1 MGVKYRHIFLC
12 FYMQVYKRFYKK
24 SSIHLCYFGIKK
36 VLHYSFLYAK
46 LYSVGQARTLT
57 ERNIAMTLA
66 DTINQTRTNI
76 KTIREYL
83 NNLEYNNEESA
94 VTVMESVN
102 RPLDDVRNAI
112 EFINDYNGVTKELV
126 KVLKN
131 YYNDK

>member
-1 MGVKYRHIFLC
+1 
-12 FYMQVYKRFYKK
+12 MQVYKRFYKK
-24 SSIHLCYFGIKK
+24 SFIHPCYFIIKK
-36 VLHYSFLYAK
+36 VLHYNFLCAK

-57 ERNIAMTLA
+57 ERNIAMILA

-94 VTVMESVN
+94 VTVVESVK

-112 EFINDYNGVTKELV
+112 EFIDSYNDVTKELV

>member
-1 MGVKYRHIFLC
+1 M
-12 FYMQVYKRFYKK
+12 
-24 SSIHLCYFGIKK
+24 
-36 VLHYSFLYAK
+36 HYNFLYAK

-83 NNLEYNNEESA
+83 NNLEYNNELNA
-94 VTVMESVN
+94 VTIEESVK

>member
-1 MGVKYRHIFLC
+1 MI
-12 FYMQVYKRFYKK
+12 
-24 SSIHLCYFGIKK
+24 
-36 VLHYSFLYAK
+36 
-46 LYSVGQARTLT
+46 
-57 ERNIAMTLA
+57 LA

-83 NNLEYNNEESA
+83 NNLEYNNELNG
-94 VTVMESVN
+94 VTVAEGVN

-112 EFINDYNGVTKELV
+112 EFSDSYNGVTKELV

>member
-1 MGVKYRHIFLC
+1 MI
-12 FYMQVYKRFYKK
+12 
-24 SSIHLCYFGIKK
+24 
-36 VLHYSFLYAK
+36 
-46 LYSVGQARTLT
+46 
-57 ERNIAMTLA
+57 LA

-83 NNLEYNNEESA
+83 NNLEYNNELNG
-94 VTVMESVN
+94 VTVAESVK

>member
-1 MGVKYRHIFLC
+1 M
-12 FYMQVYKRFYKK
+12 
-24 SSIHLCYFGIKK
+24 
-36 VLHYSFLYAK
+36 HYNFLYAK

-57 ERNIAMTLA
+57 ERSIAMIVA

-94 VTVMESVN
+94 VTVAESVK

-112 EFINDYNGVTKELV
+112 EFIDSYNDVTKELV

>member
-1 MGVKYRHIFLC
+1 MHYIFLC
-12 FYMQVYKRFYKK
+12 A
-24 SSIHLCYFGIKK
+24 I
-36 VLHYSFLYAK
+36 

-57 ERNIAMTLA
+57 ERNIVMILA

-94 VTVMESVN
+94 VTVMESVK

-112 EFINDYNGVTKELV
+112 EFIDSYNDVTKELV

>member
-1 MGVKYRHIFLC
+1 MI
-12 FYMQVYKRFYKK
+12 
-24 SSIHLCYFGIKK
+24 
-36 VLHYSFLYAK
+36 
-46 LYSVGQARTLT
+46 
-57 ERNIAMTLA
+57 LA

-76 KTIREYL
+76 KAIREYL

-112 EFINDYNGVTKELV
+112 EFINDYNGVTEELV